1 MGRFH
6 HEIETMARFKRG
18 AKAQAIR
25 DAIAKT
31 PEASA
36 QEIVAA
42 VKESGLR
49 VTPQMVYGLR
59 ARAAK
64 GPKKR
69 RGGRIKASSN
79 GAGFSIDTLILAKKL
94 ANQLGGVEKAK
105 EAMDALA
112 KLQ

>member
-1 MGRFH
+1 
-6 HEIETMARFKRG
+6 MARFKRG

-25 DAIAKT
+25 EAMEKT
-31 PEASA
+31 PEATA

-42 VKESGLR
+42 VKAQGMKI
-49 VTPQMVYGLR
+49 TPQMVYGLR

-64 GPKKR
+64 GPKRGRGKR
-69 RGGRIKASSN
+69 KAARGGDGVNN
-79 GAGFSIDTLILAKKL
+79 GFTLDTLILAKKL
-94 ANQLGGVEKAK
+94 AAQLGGVEKAK